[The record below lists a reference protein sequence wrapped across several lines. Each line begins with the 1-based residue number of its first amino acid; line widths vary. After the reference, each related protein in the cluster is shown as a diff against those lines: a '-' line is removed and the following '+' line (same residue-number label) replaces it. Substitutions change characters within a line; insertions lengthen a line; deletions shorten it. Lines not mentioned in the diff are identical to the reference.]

1 MILGNWNFYV
11 FLFVFFGKWANV
23 IWVMNMKPLILLSQ
37 GRSVPLFLFHP
48 QSVFLSCIYS
58 FLPLWQCVCP
68 QTLWRKQPLSILR
81 FFLIC
86 FISSISVYMAGDKMA
101 AISFDRLHR
110 FTLLPPLFGFS
121 LSPFQAYSSQYLPVL
136 SKCYCKV
143 FQWDDSKYVYINR
156 GNTLGYILL
165 NPCVVWSLH
174 RLLVSRSNL
183 NLSDDV
189 CRAFAWESS
198 FKFSSASN

>member
-1 MILGNWNFYV
+1 MFFG
-11 FLFVFFGKWANV
+11 VFFGKWANV
-23 IWVMNMKPLILLSQ
+23 FWVMNMKSLNLLSQ

-48 QSVFLSCIYS
+48 PYIFLSCIYS

-68 QTLWRKQPLSILR
+68 QTSIAASIHP
-81 FFLIC
+81 FFIC
-86 FISSISVYMAGDKMA
+86 LAGDKMA

-110 FTLLPPLFGFS
+110 FTLLPPLSGFS

-165 NPCVVWSLH
+165 NPCVAWSLH
-174 RLLVSRSNL
+174 RLRVSRSNL
-183 NLSDDV
+183 NLSDEV

-198 FKFSSASN
+198 F